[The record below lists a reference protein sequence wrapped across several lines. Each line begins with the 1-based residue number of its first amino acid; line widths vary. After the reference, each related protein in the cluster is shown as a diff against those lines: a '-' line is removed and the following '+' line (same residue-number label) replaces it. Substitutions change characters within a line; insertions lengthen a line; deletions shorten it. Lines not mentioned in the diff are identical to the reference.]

1 MIYTSNLIYALV
13 IVDFSFVL
21 YVYIYDMLLVI
32 SRLNKRKPLTYSINF
47 TIERERE
54 GNTYLFDVS

>member
-1 MIYTSNLIYALV
+1 
-13 IVDFSFVL
+13 
-21 YVYIYDMLLVI
+21 MLLVI
-32 SRLNKRKPLTYSINF
+32 SRLNKRKSLTYSINF